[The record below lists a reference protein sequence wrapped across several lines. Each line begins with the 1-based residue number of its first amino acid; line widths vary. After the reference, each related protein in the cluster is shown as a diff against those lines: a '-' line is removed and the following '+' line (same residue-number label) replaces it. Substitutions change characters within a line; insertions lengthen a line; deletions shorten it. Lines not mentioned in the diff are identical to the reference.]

1 MRIVAKRY
9 WNQRSRLLLPTR
21 LRLTTTKVTTVHV
34 DTRVVGSAWVPCTLD
49 VPEHLREN
57 REKAMCAFLN
67 SSVGVL
73 ALLGNRTNKIPAS
86 PNLSI
91 DDLRKLPVP
100 DFETIGD
107 GAVWMLAIAYDCLAE
122 ESLCSLSWMDTCDT
136 RLSLD
141 ESVCA
146 ALNIDPEM
154 VAGIRR
160 QLAAEPSVT
169 GRQFFGLRPSG

>member
-1 MRIVAKRY
+1 M
-9 WNQRSRLLLPTR
+9 
-21 LRLTTTKVTTVHV
+21 
-34 DTRVVGSAWVPCTLD
+34 
-49 VPEHLREN
+49 PEHLREN
-57 REKAMCAFLN
+57 REKALCAFLN

-73 ALLGNRTNKIPAS
+73 ALLGNRTNKKPTY

-107 GAVWMLAIAYDCLAE
+107 GAVWMLAMAYDCLAE
-122 ESLCSLSWMDTCDT
+122 QPMQPLQEMDTCDT